1 MQFAA
6 SHIYPRALNCHRI
19 ATGKV
24 GEATPLRL
32 GSRVLVLAAI
42 VGALGGLASCD
53 QTGFGFEEDVGLL
66 GLFRLRGA
74 RPPPDEAVV
83 VRYDRDTLSRLR
95 SLPADPKT
103 WPEPMAGCAAR
114 HDDLERLG
122 DAVAMDRLPRS
133 VQTCLIDEL
142 HRRGAAVI
150 AFDIAFRHDPS
161 RQAATPA
168 LAAAIHSHGGVVLL
182 EQAIR
187 VWLPASAGRAATGGQ
202 LQADLLEGP
211 DAALAA
217 AAAAT
222 APFLLPRGSEQV
234 HQFWA
239 VNPALPTPTQ
249 LPTRALEVLSL
260 PALVRLAE
268 VTDEPLPRGSA
279 PAELLKHQTGW
290 FRAQTAAGDGGIN
303 SAEIASLGTV
313 AARRLAALQ
322 RIYQGP
328 NSYYLNFYGPPGSI
342 PSISVADLLI
352 PDPTSAPMLRSLPD
366 LRGRVVFVGYQ
377 ELGITEAEDS
387 FPTAF
392 RSSNGVDLAG
402 VEIAATAFGNLLH
415 GEALRALPEGARIG
429 LVVLIG
435 IGLTVGSCIG
445 TVWRGLA
452 ATAALAAAYGTA
464 VVTAFLVWNF
474 WLPWVIPLLGLVPVA
489 VVLSQVMRYLG
500 AARWL
505 GVYAPRQVSRK
516 LLRGGDL
523 GSGAAQRRE
532 VTIMLTDIVGFTTLA
547 ERNLPE
553 MVTAFVNRHFTMLT
567 RCVEAEGGTV
577 AQFIGDSMMSFW
589 GAPDPQPDHAARAC
603 RTALAIA
610 AAIETENAGR
620 HLQGQ
625 PPIQLR
631 IGINTG
637 PVTAGNVGAPGRS
650 NYGIVGDTVNT
661 TQRIE
666 QLAKIVCTDRPAVA
680 VLVSERTRALS
691 GPGFR
696 FADAGAHAVKGR
708 EEWVQIFRLDVT
720 SAQTAPAPS
729 DPMRHLVPG
738 HG

>member
-1 MQFAA
+1 M
-6 SHIYPRALNCHRI
+6 
-19 ATGKV
+19 
-24 GEATPLRL
+24 RL
-32 GSRVLVLAAI
+32 GSRVLVLAGI
-42 VGALGGLASCD
+42 VGTLGGVASCD
-53 QTGFGFEEDVGLL
+53 QTGFGLEEDVGLRE
-66 GLFRLRGA
+66 LFRLRGA

-95 SLPADPKT
+95 SLPADFTT
-103 WPEPMAGCAAR
+103 WPQPMASCAAR
-114 HDDLERLG
+114 HGGLELLG
-122 DAVAMDRLPRS
+122 NAVAMDRLPRT
-133 VQTCLIDEL
+133 VQTCLIEEL
-142 HRRGAAVI
+142 DRRGAAVI

-168 LAAAIHSHGGVVLL
+168 MAAAIRNHGGVVLL

-187 VWLPASAGRAATGGQ
+187 VWLPASSSRNTVAGQ

-211 DAALAA
+211 DAALAD

-249 LPTRALEVLSL
+249 LPTRALEVLTL
-260 PALVRLAE
+260 PALIRLAKD
-268 VTDEPLPRGSA
+268 TGEPLPHGGGTS
-279 PAELLKHQTGW
+279 ELLKRQTGW
-290 FRAQTAAGDGGIN
+290 FRAQTAAGDGGI
-303 SAEIASLGTV
+303 SRSEIAG
-313 AARRLAALQ
+313 LAAVDARFLSALQ
-322 RIYQGP
+322 HVYRGP

-342 PSISVADLLI
+342 RSVSVADLLI
-352 PDPTSAPMLRSLPD
+352 PDASIMSTEPSSPD

-377 ELGITEAEDS
+377 ELGITEAADS

-392 RSSNGVDLAG
+392 RSTNGVDLAG

-415 GEALRALPEGARIG
+415 GETLRALPEGARIG
-429 LVVLIG
+429 LVVMIG
-435 IGLTVGSCIG
+435 IGLTLCSCIG
-445 TVWRGLA
+445 TVWRGLS
-452 ATAALAAAYGTA
+452 ATAALAFAYAIA
-464 VVTAFLVWNF
+464 VLAAFLVWNF
-474 WLPWVIPLLGLVPVA
+474 WLPWVIPLLGLVPTA
-489 VVLSQVMRYLG
+489 IVLSQVVRYLG

-505 GVYAPRQVSRK
+505 AVYAPSQVSRE

-523 GSGAAQRRE
+523 GSGTAQRRE
-532 VTIMLTDIVGFTTLA
+532 VTIMLTDIAGFTTLA
-547 ERNLPE
+547 ERSPPE

-589 GAPDPQPDHAARAC
+589 GAPNPQPDHAARAC

-610 AAIETENAGR
+610 AAIETENADR
-620 HLQGQ
+620 HSQGQ

-666 QLAKIVCTDRPAVA
+666 QLAKIVCTDQPTVA
-680 VLVSERTRALS
+680 VLVSEQTQVLS

-696 FADAGAHAVKGR
+696 FTDAGSHAVKGR
-708 EEWVQIFRLDVT
+708 EEWVQIFRFDVT
-720 SAQTAPAPS
+720 SVRTLPAPR
-729 DPMRHLVPG
+729 DPRRHLVPG

>member
-1 MQFAA
+1 M
-6 SHIYPRALNCHRI
+6 
-19 ATGKV
+19 
-24 GEATPLRL
+24 RL
-32 GSRVLVLAAI
+32 GLRVLVLASI
-42 VGALGGLASCD
+42 VGALGGVASCD
-53 QTGFGFEEDVGLL
+53 QTGFGLEEDVGLRE
-66 GLFRLRGA
+66 LFRLRGP

-83 VRYDRDTLSRLR
+83 VRYDRDALSRLR

-103 WPEPMAGCAAR
+103 WPEPMASCAVR
-114 HDDLERLG
+114 HGDLERLG
-122 DAVAMDRLPRS
+122 DAVAMDRLPRT
-133 VQTCLIDEL
+133 VQTCLIEEL
-142 HRRGAAVI
+142 DRRGAAVV
-150 AFDIAFRHDPS
+150 AFDIALRHDPS
-161 RQAATPA
+161 RAAATPA
-168 LAAAIHSHGGVVLL
+168 LAAAIAAHGGVVLL
-182 EQAIR
+182 EQAVR
-187 VWLPASAGRAATGGQ
+187 VWLPASSSRASTGGQ

-239 VNPALPTPTQ
+239 INPALPTPTQ
-249 LPTRALEVLSL
+249 LPTRALELLTL
-260 PALVRLAE
+260 PALVRLA
-268 VTDEPLPRGSA
+268 VSTGEPMPHGSA
-279 PAELLKHQTGW
+279 TAELLKRQTGW
-290 FRAQTAAGDGGIN
+290 FRAQTAADDGGI
-303 SAEIASLGTV
+303 SHAEIESLGV
-313 AARRLAALQ
+313 VDAQRLSALQ
-322 RIYQGP
+322 QVYRGSS
-328 NSYYLNFYGPPGSI
+328 SYYLNFYGPPGSI
-342 PSISVADLLI
+342 QSVSVADLLI
-352 PDPTSAPMLRSLPD
+352 PDLTAAPAVRAIPD
-366 LRGRVVFVGYQ
+366 LRGRAVFVGYQ
-377 ELGITEAEDS
+377 ELGITEATDS

-392 RSSNGVDLAG
+392 RSTNGVDLAG

-415 GEALRALPEGARIG
+415 GETLRALPEGARIG
-429 LVVLIG
+429 LVVMIG
-435 IGLTVGSCIG
+435 IGLTLCSCIG
-445 TVWRGLA
+445 TVWRGLG
-452 ATAALAAAYGTA
+452 ATAALAAAYATA
-464 VVTAFLVWNF
+464 VGTAFLVWGF
-474 WLPWVIPLLGLVPVA
+474 WLPWVVPLLGLVPLA

-505 GVYAPRQVSRK
+505 GVYAPRQVSRE

-532 VTIMLTDIVGFTTLA
+532 VTIMLTDIVGFTALA
-547 ERNLPE
+547 ERNPPE

-589 GAPDPQPDHAARAC
+589 GAPDPQPDHAARGC

-610 AAIETENAGR
+610 AAIETENADR
-620 HLQGQ
+620 RAQGQ

-666 QLAKIVCTDRPAVA
+666 QLAKIVCTDQQTVA
-680 VLVSERTRALS
+680 VLVSEQTQAQS

-696 FADAGAHAVKGR
+696 FADAGSHAVRGR

-720 SAQTAPAPS
+720 ATQTAPAPS
-729 DPMRHLVPG
+729 APRRHLVPG